1 MILLFKTNLNKTHE
15 TLVRKLL
22 SNYPE
27 IIKVDFDFEDCDKV
41 LKIDTKEDLTKKTIA
56 LLHQNDILCEELE

>member
-1 MILLFKTNLNKTHE
+1 MILLFKTNLNKTNE
-15 TLVRKLL
+15 SLVRKLL

-27 IIKVDFDFEDCDKV
+27 ITKVDFDFEDCDKV
-41 LKIDTKEDLTKKTIA
+41 LKIVTKEDLTKKTIA